1 MVNLYFTGPLVGF
14 QPETIGGTGEAYK
27 LETSNFYQIK
37 EIKVV
42 RRHVPKT
49 AVEMVKTGCFRTETV
64 DIEVQGL
71 LNGLL
76 ESANHIRFSAVRN
89 AAASAPDILLT
100 KEPNF
105 KINTF
110 QLFQNV
116 NICQRQDRS
125 LSFLLM
131 KIVNNWG

>member
-1 MVNLYFTGPLVGF
+1 MVNLYFPGPLVGF
-14 QPETIGGTGEAYK
+14 QPETMGGTGEAHK

-49 AVEMVKTGCFRTETV
+49 AVEMVKTSCFRTETSWHWV
-64 DIEVQGL
+64 ARRPPRIC
-71 LNGLL
+71 NP
-76 ESANHIRFSAVRN
+76 IRFSAVRN
-89 AAASAPDILLT
+89 AAASAPDILLI

-105 KINTF
+105 KKNIF

-116 NICQRQDRS
+116 NICQRLDRS
-125 LSFLLM
+125 LSFLLI
-131 KIVNNWG
+131 KAVDNLD